1 MALIDN
7 ILAYWKLDE
16 ASGNPV
22 DATGGGKTLTN
33 TNSVGFA
40 AGLINNGADFGVANT
55 NKQLIRT
62 GLIGTDGTYSVSL
75 WVKLRTEITSGVYTF
90 ITVSTESNALDIA
103 YEYNGGTRRI
113 RGTRGKNFLPYVYA
127 DKTVTLG
134 TSNWHH
140 LVLTYSGSALKL
152 YINGVLEASPA
163 ASGNGSGV
171 WVPGGGG
178 ITVGCTHDANNPSSS
193 FANYASTYIDEIGL
207 WSRDITQAEVT
218 QLYNTGLGN
227 QYDFQPILTSPV
239 TSISTT
245 TATGN
250 AQVVTDNGFTITERG
265 VVWATT
271 PTPTIANGKASTA
284 GTIGT
289 YTTAITGLL
298 SNTLYYVR
306 SYFTNS
312 AGTTYGN
319 QVSFTT
325 LAINQYEIQK
335 DIEAAEGQ
343 TFIGQI
349 NVTGTTGTITV
360 KLGTTGTS
368 TVINAGAGPSAFSG
382 TYSGLSGLIIT
393 RSADFDGTI
402 DDVYYVSAPLGTTVD
417 WSLDTLTIVTAID
430 SSVFFKRIEDDIF
443 NSFAFYRYLDLLFKD
458 LDGHV
463 TVTIRDE
470 REDISTDRTK
480 EFSVGNTSSGTVSPF
495 QKKRISFLIK
505 NQAVI
510 IGLSNANL
518 DETFSIAQFVLTG
531 HQKTK
536 KMFSPGKIISMS

>member
-33 TNSVGFA
+33 NNSVGFA
-40 AGLINNGADFGVANT
+40 AGIVNNGIDLGAANT
-55 NKQLIRT
+55 NKYLSRT
-62 GLIGTDGTYSVSL
+62 GLIGNDGAYTVSA
-75 WVKLRTEITSGVYTF
+75 WVKLRTEITTGVYG
-90 ITVSTESNALDIA
+90 IVTVSTESTGHTIG
-103 YEYNGGTRRI
+103 YEYNAGTRRI
-113 RGTRGKNFLPYVYA
+113 RVTRGKNNLAYVYA
-127 DKTVTLG
+127 DKNITLG
-134 TSNWHH
+134 TSNWYHI
-140 LVLTYSGSALKL
+140 VCAYTGSALNL
-152 YINGVLEASPA
+152 YVNGVLEASPA
-163 ASGNGSGV
+163 ASGNGSPN
-171 WVPGGGG
+171 WTPGGGA
-178 ITVGCTHDANNPSSS
+178 ITIGVEHDANTPATV
-193 FANYASTYIDEIGL
+193 ANYSSAYIDEVGL
-207 WSRDITQAEVT
+207 WSRAITQAEVT
-218 QLYNTGLGN
+218 ELYNSGLGN
-227 QYDFQPILTSPV
+227 QYDFPPILTSPV
-239 TSISTT
+239 TNISTT

-250 AQVVTDNGFTITERG
+250 ARAIADQGFTITERG

-271 PTPTIANGKASTA
+271 PTPTIANGQATTA
-284 GTIGT
+284 GTIGV
-289 YTTAITGLL
+289 YTTPITDLL
-298 SNTLYYVR
+298 ANTTYYVR
-306 SYFTNS
+306 AYFINS
-312 AGTTYGN
+312 AGIIYGN
-319 QVSFTT
+319 EVSFTT
-325 LAINQYEIQK
+325 LALNQYEIQK
-335 DIEAAEGQ
+335 DIEAVDGQ

-368 TVINAGAGPSAFSG
+368 TVINAGAGPSTFSG

-402 DDVYYVSAPLGTTVD
+402 DNVYYVPAPLGTTVD

-430 SSVFFKRIEDDIF
+430 SSVFFKRIEDEVF
-443 NSFAFYRYLDLLFKD
+443 NSFSFYRYLDLLFKD
-458 LDGHV
+458 LNGYV

-480 EFSVGNTSSGTVSPF
+480 EFSVGNVSPGTVSPF

-531 HQKTK
+531 HQKDK
-536 KMFSPGKIISMS
+536 KMFSPSKIISLS